1 MELFPRSFRGMCI
14 FGSSVPRVYVE
25 DVSLFVS
32 FAFFVVIK
40 YRFYNSL
47 MKSGLICEIIA
58 ERVPMFRDC
67 RTPIGMD
74 PKNGPCLL

>member
-1 MELFPRSFRGMCI
+1 MREKHEKKNCHAI
-14 FGSSVPRVYVE
+14 FNPSKAPDYTGTSRTSYVE

-40 YRFYNSL
+40 CSFYNSL

-58 ERVPMFRDC
+58 EKGILSY
-67 RTPIGMD
+67 TQS
-74 PKNGPCLL
+74 KSNSE